1 MHTYFLLHADVRVSV
16 VLVRHFKSL
25 VVMLWMALISAPEI
39 AFSNGHSR
47 TWDHQFILNW
57 YHQWEFY
64 RDGHQRD
71 SGRVDM
77 ENISVRSRNALHKKC
92 SDKLLLF
99 VDELKNLPEDK
110 AGMRMFYSRL
120 LDRYKYGLRVPAN
133 WGPFYDIYIRCEAVM
148 GVDWSASFTTPIKQQ
163 IETGPDQR
171 FPLPHFPYAGWK
183 ETVFCGRKTEDLGC
197 AVP

>member
-1 MHTYFLLHADVRVSV
+1 MSGFRVF
-16 VLVRHFKSL
+16 LVRHLRGLFL
-25 VVMLWMALISAPEI
+25 VVWVTLFSVPES

-47 TWDHQFILNW
+47 SWDHQFILNW

-71 SGRVDM
+71 GSRGDM
-77 ENISVRSRNALHKKC
+77 ENISVKSRNALIKMC
-92 SDKLLLF
+92 SDQLILF
-99 VDELKNLPEDK
+99 VDELENLPKDR
-110 AGMRMFYSRL
+110 AGMRIFYSRI
-120 LDRYKYGLRVPAN
+120 LDHYKYGLRVPAN

-148 GVDWSASFTTPIKQQ
+148 GLDWSASFTTPIKQQ
-163 IETGPDQR
+163 IAKGPDQR

-183 ETVFCGRKTEDLGC
+183 KTVFCGRKKEDLGC